1 MPAAS
6 SQGIDVTR
14 TCDLPLMY
22 SHALYI
28 PHANA
33 QSHHQKKLHISLNLG
48 FYQSWKHSQEVLDD
62 ISKNMRHLWVLVFL
76 LVTPRGECLRDSGK
90 VTWGSCIWSLNS
102 VWFSV
107 LRFSVPGAST
117 GVRNR
122 PGDTLRN
129 LVPYLCCLWIL
140 HQQWLLVELDPPAPR

>member
-1 MPAAS
+1 MKMYIYLNSRS
-6 SQGIDVTR
+6 SK
-14 TCDLPLMY
+14 
-22 SHALYI
+22 H
-28 PHANA
+28 
-33 QSHHQKKLHISLNLG
+33 
-48 FYQSWKHSQEVLDD
+48 WKYFPEVMDN
-62 ISKNMRHLWVLVFL
+62 ISKNMRHLWVIVFL
-76 LVTPRGECLRDSGK
+76 LVVPRGECLRDSGK

-140 HQQWLLVELDPPAPR
+140 HQQWTQLELDLPALREGTAVDRVYL